1 MIHVSQK
8 NLDKSYKHLKQESQK
23 NTANGNA
30 KLLLFVYAIEC
41 GLKSLLLKKKH
52 IKDTYKFVQLMRSE
66 GEKSLN
72 HDLRLLLTKLDS
84 GLRLPEN
91 IQFKT
96 RSSSSETVPLSDLH
110 QALRYGGT
118 FSDPEEK
125 NRLEI
130 KLNHIDSWLQEALAQ

>member
-8 NLDKSYKHLKQESQK
+8 NLDKSYNHLKQEARK

-41 GLKSLLLKKKH
+41 GLKALLLRRKH
-52 IKDTYKFVQLMRSE
+52 IKDTFKFVQLMRSE
-66 GEKSLN
+66 GENSLN
-72 HDLRLLLTKLDS
+72 HDLRSLLTKLNS

-91 IQFKT
+91 IQVKT
-96 RSSSSETVPLSDLH
+96 RSNVPEIVPLSDLH

-118 FSDPEEK
+118 FSTPEEK

-130 KLNHIDSWLQEALAQ
+130 KLNDIDSWLQKELAQ

>member
-8 NLDKSYKHLKQESQK
+8 NLDKSYKHLKQESKK

-30 KLLLFVYAIEC
+30 KLLLFIYAIEC
-41 GLKSLLLKKKH
+41 GLKSLLLKRKQ
-52 IKDTYKFVQLMRSE
+52 IKDTYKFMQDG

-72 HDLRLLLTKLDS
+72 HDLRLLLTKLNS

-96 RSSSSETVPLSDLH
+96 RSNAPETVPLSDLH

-125 NRLEI
+125 NRLEV
-130 KLNHIDSWLQEALAQ
+130 KLNDIDSWLQKELAQ